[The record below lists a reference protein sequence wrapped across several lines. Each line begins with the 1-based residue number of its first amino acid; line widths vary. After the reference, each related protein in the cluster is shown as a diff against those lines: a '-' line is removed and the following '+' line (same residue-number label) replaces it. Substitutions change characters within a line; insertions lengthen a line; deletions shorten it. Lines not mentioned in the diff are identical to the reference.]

1 VKSDL
6 EKSADE
12 RRASSSDAHHHA
24 LVTTIAEMRA
34 AVAAARRA
42 GKTVGVVPTMGALHA
57 GHLSLVEYCQRECDF
72 TVVTIFV
79 NRTQFAPH
87 EDFRQYPRTLEADR
101 TALDACRVDVV
112 FAPPDEEIYRTG
124 STTLIEV
131 GPVARPLEGESRPTH
146 FAGVATIVAKLFN
159 IITPDRAYFG
169 QKDYQQTLVIRRMTE
184 DLDLPVDVRVCPIV
198 REPDGLALSSRNVY
212 LSPTERQQALT
223 LSRSLARASEL
234 VAAGERNANV
244 ILARMREL
252 FAAEPTI
259 AVDYIALADPDK
271 LLPVEELRGPTI
283 AAIAA
288 RVGKTRLI
296 DNQLLDPLA

>member
-1 VKSDL
+1 
-6 EKSADE
+6 
-12 RRASSSDAHHHA
+12 
-24 LVTTIAEMRA
+24 MRA
-34 AVAAARRA
+34 LVAAARRA

-57 GHLSLVEYCQRECDF
+57 GHVSLVEACQRECDF

-101 TALDACRVDVV
+101 TALDDYRVDAV
-112 FAPPDEEIYRTG
+112 FAPADEEIYRAG
-124 STTLIEV
+124 SDTSIDV
-131 GPVARPLEGESRPTH
+131 GPVARPLEGKFRPTH

-184 DLDLPVDVRVCPIV
+184 DLDLPIEICVCPIV
-198 REPDGLALSSRNVY
+198 READGLALSSRNVY
-212 LSPTERQQALT
+212 LSATERRQALA

-234 VAAGERNANV
+234 VAAGERDAGA
-244 ILARMREL
+244 ILASMQGI

-259 AVDYIALADPDK
+259 AIDYIALADPDT
-271 LLPVEELRGPTI
+271 LLPVEELRGSTI

-296 DNQLLDPLA
+296 DNRLLDPPA